1 MYNISYVIVRVFSS
15 KPMPYLF
22 GRFLFSF
29 FLQRLFLI
37 TNYCTTIMQVLEFWW
52 SQHSFMLASET
63 SLTFSSANCSNIL
76 QFCLYSISNCF
87 VLKIFQKKTKKKKP
101 VCHDWRETLHRCE
114 SRRPIPFEWSGTAII
129 ILSNGNPY
137 LFSYHINI

>member
-87 VLKIFQKKTKKKKP
+87 VLKIFQKKTKKKNPFAMIEEKHYTDVRAGGQYP
-101 VCHDWRETLHRCE
+101 LNEVE
-114 SRRPIPFEWSGTAII
+114 RPSLFCQMVTRIYFHII
-129 ILSNGNPY
+129 
-137 LFSYHINI
+137 